1 VVFFGV
7 MALFFVQTLL
17 GGARRIITQDG
28 GRSRKA
34 HLEASCR
41 TGLTIFAAHGLQPE
55 FLSGLS

>member
-1 VVFFGV
+1 VVFFVV

-28 GRSRKA
+28 SRSGKA

-41 TGLTIFAAHGLQPE
+41 TALTIFAAHGLQPE